1 MTSEDEALYCNI
13 KNGKEIDLA
22 DQEGVA
28 GIESVLADERDF
40 FVLANKRDSKLG
52 YYLFTVNQADPEGMG
67 ANSPKPKSGDKYLIN
82 WNNKLDIGNCS
93 MHIMKEKF
101 EKEDGTIEDSE
112 YVVVCYKSIGI
123 NTFNVFVID
132 LKTKLIK
139 YWHESN

>member
-1 MTSEDEALYCNI
+1 
-13 KNGKEIDLA
+13 
-22 DQEGVA
+22 
-28 GIESVLADERDF
+28 
-40 FVLANKRDSKLG
+40 
-52 YYLFTVNQADPEGMG
+52 MG
-67 ANSPKPKSGDKYLIN
+67 ANSPKPKSGEKYLIN